1 VHDGIELERRGVATG
16 VIVTDAFV
24 GAARA
29 MAAIDGLPDY
39 RFAVVPH
46 PTADMD
52 DRALAAATKS
62 ATEQLLGILISWS

>member
-1 VHDGIELERRGVATG
+1 MPAG
-16 VIVTDAFV
+16 VIVTEAFT

-29 MAAIDGLPDY
+29 MAAVDGLPDY

-52 DRALAAATKS
+52 DQTLDTAAAS
-62 ATEQLLGILISWS
+62 AVDQLVGFLLL